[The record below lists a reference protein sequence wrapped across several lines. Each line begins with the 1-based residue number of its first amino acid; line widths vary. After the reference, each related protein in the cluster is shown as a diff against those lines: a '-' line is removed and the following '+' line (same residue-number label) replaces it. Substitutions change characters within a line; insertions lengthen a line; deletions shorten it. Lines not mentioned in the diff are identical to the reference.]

1 MLTPDGRA
9 CPHYYVDAH
18 RTARAREVCHLLTG
32 TDGGERWTS
41 ALCRHC
47 PVPEI
52 TRANRCPTMVLH
64 ARIAE
69 PGWRIWQH
77 RRVVVTATCTKSG
90 EAVQNPMVGCGLCH
104 APLSFVVGPDAA
116 DGASH
121 AAGEG

>member
-1 MLTPDGRA
+1 
-9 CPHYYVDAH
+9 
-18 RTARAREVCHLLTG
+18 
-32 TDGGERWTS
+32 
-41 ALCRHC
+41 
-47 PVPEI
+47 
-52 TRANRCPTMVLH
+52 MVLH

-116 DGASH
+116 
-121 AAGEG
+121 GEG